1 MNKTLAEC
9 LQSVHFQYD
18 FGGGVQKP
26 IHFIHQSS
34 DGSWKLALPFKSS
47 EITKYI
53 AGQTDSNNR
62 VRFYVSKTQM
72 SFPCMESMI
81 VWFVR
86 QDHALNQNEN
96 SVSSAIDYETIMSLR
111 NKNPSSDNFNS
122 FLKAVG
128 LDFIT
133 VGKVKKIRNSDRI
146 SVQILGCNMSQVS
159 VINGDN
165 GSVYLRN
172 STIIVNYNGQ
182 SYNAYSNFLD
192 IVRNLNF
199 QESSASNS
207 LTVQLTDLE
216 PSEDNYQ
223 FMINRIVSVIRNNV
237 QSNTRNKV
245 VDQAKLGQVNK
256 FLYCTDSIMLAQIFC
271 NSLNAVIRSHN
282 LHQYLDTTTMDNWAV
297 QINYKFNELKISALP
312 YSRFSSL
319 NEALGIMWSYRLRL
333 YYTQIQVDEFNDSF
347 KNEFMSNYESAKS
360 SMDEWQSNLAST
372 ILNRRIAS

>member
-1 MNKTLAEC
+1 
-9 LQSVHFQYD
+9 
-18 FGGGVQKP
+18 
-26 IHFIHQSS
+26 
-34 DGSWKLALPFKSS
+34 
-47 EITKYI
+47 
-53 AGQTDSNNR
+53 
-62 VRFYVSKTQM
+62 
-72 SFPCMESMI
+72 MESMI

-86 QDHALNQNEN
+86 QDHALNQNDN
-96 SVSSAIDYETIMSLR
+96 AVSSAIDYETIMSLR
-111 NKNPSSDNFNS
+111 TKNPSSDNFNS
-122 FLKAVG
+122 LLKAVG
-128 LDFIT
+128 LDFIK

-159 VINGDN
+159 VISGAN
-165 GSVYLRN
+165 GSVDLRN
-172 STIIVNYNGQ
+172 SIIVVNYNGQ

-192 IVRNLNF
+192 IVRNFNF
-199 QESSASNS
+199 QESSVSNS

-297 QINYKFNELKISALP
+297 HKYKRNDNILSLP
-312 YSRFSSL
+312 YSLFSSIDKPL
-319 NEALGIMWSYRLRL
+319 RVNWSYDLISHACSRDE
-333 YYTQIQVDEFNDSF
+333 VDKLNKSFNH
-347 KNEFMSNYESAKS
+347 EFMINYESAKS
-360 SMDEWQSNLAST
+360 AMDDWQTKLAAGIRDT
-372 ILNRRIAS
+372 RIAS